1 MELLHKTTIGYK
13 NDVITLEKLETDS
26 YLISN
31 GCSVLAMSKS
41 YLEAW
46 SIYDKKCTV
55 FKRKRTRE
63 LNRTRN
69 FLKENKDSIDFELA
83 SRVLQ
88 KNFHISE
95 ETACTILKD
104 AGIQEEN

>member
-31 GCSVLAMSKS
+31 GCSVLAMAKS

-55 FKRKRTRE
+55 
-63 LNRTRN
+63 
-69 FLKENKDSIDFELA
+69 
-83 SRVLQ
+83 
-88 KNFHISE
+88 
-95 ETACTILKD
+95 
-104 AGIQEEN
+104 